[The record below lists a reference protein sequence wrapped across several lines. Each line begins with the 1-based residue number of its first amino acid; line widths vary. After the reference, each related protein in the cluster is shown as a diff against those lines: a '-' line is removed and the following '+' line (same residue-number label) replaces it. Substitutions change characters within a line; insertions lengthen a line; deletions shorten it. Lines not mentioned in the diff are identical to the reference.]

1 MRKLAL
7 ALMLALAS
15 LPLAEESKEQ
25 ADEFGGTGL
34 GIRAGVHLMTMGA
47 YDWSAGWHIGAVR
60 DVSKIASMGEYGGI
74 YLQPGL
80 LFFTKTSWSFDTQT
94 YWFEVPVLLS
104 IKYKLFGRTNRLN
117 VGPYFNFG
125 IFGDFENK
133 ITTEIIGQSEM
144 NRFDLGLSVGTGTE
158 FGRFWVGASYNYGFI
173 NVSDYYD
180 YNSASIKFTL
190 GWNM

>member
-7 ALMLALAS
+7 ALTLALAS
-15 LPLAEESKEQ
+15 LPFAQEAEKPDEQ
-25 ADEFGGTGL
+25 NDGIAV
-34 GIRAGVHLMTMGA
+34 GIRAGVHVMTMGA
-47 YDWSAGWHIGAVR
+47 FDLSVGWHVGAVR
-60 DVSKIASMGEYGGI
+60 DVVKIASMDEFGGI

-80 LFFTKTSWSFDTQT
+80 LFFTKTSWFDTQT
-94 YWFEVPVLLS
+94 YWLEVPVLLS
-104 IKYKLFGRTNRLN
+104 VKYKLFGRTGRLN

-125 IFGDFENK
+125 LFGDFEDKALAALNE
-133 ITTEIIGQSEM
+133 TSEM
-144 NRFDLGLSVGTGTE
+144 NRFDLGLSIGTGTE